1 MLPSNEP
8 NLRDQVAA
16 VAARLIAEDGLDYA
30 GAKERALHEVVGPGS
45 RRQSDCMPDNARVEA
60 AVREHQALF
69 MADTQPARLARLR
82 DVARDVMRFLVGADL
97 GLEPFAHGAVVNGT
111 AGEHSDV
118 HVLLFD
124 DNAKDVEIHLINA
137 GIDFEVGDPAGRN
150 RGETLSF
157 LWPPHSVAPSSAADD
172 EGPEAVHLTICDP
185 RDRHQGSSTER
196 ADLAA
201 LERLIEAAR

>member
-1 MLPSNEP
+1 MLPSNESS
-8 NLRDQVAA
+8 LRDQIAA
-16 VAARLIAEDGLDYA
+16 VAARLIAEDGFDYA
-30 GAKERALHEVVGPGS
+30 GAKERALREVVGPGS
-45 RRQSDCMPDNARVEA
+45 RRQPDCMPDNARVEA

-69 MADTQPARLARLR
+69 MADSQPARLARLR
-82 DVARDVMRFLVGADL
+82 DVARDVLRFLVDAGL

-111 AGEHSDV
+111 AGVHSDV

-137 GIDFEVGDPAGRN
+137 GIDFEVGDPIGRN

-157 LWPPHSVAPSSAADD
+157 LWPPRSIVPATRASD
-172 EGPEAVHLTICDP
+172 EEPEAVHLTICDP
-185 RDRHQGSSTER
+185 RDRHHGPSTER

-201 LERLIEAAR
+201 LLRLIEAAR